1 MSAVLPSSSP
11 RALGPARRSGASPS
25 PVLAVLRLQ
34 AVKRFETWATPLVVL
49 LLGLVFTVLL
59 VLVVWRA
66 TGEGPGSPT
75 LAEVGR
81 GTQVAVP
88 WLVGYLVY
96 NGVQSVGTTFPLA
109 LALGTA
115 RRAFAVGTLLHHA
128 RVAAWVAVAV
138 LAVRG
143 VEVVTGGWWAG
154 LHLLGGAAL
163 GGGDPVRLVVTVLLA
178 SLVAMS
184 VGGAFAA
191 VWLRGGARAAGAAG
205 AALGLLVGAAALV
218 LVAAAPDLAGA
229 FRVWWLAVAAVVVT
243 AAGAAVQVVA
253 LRGASVR

>member
-1 MSAVLPSSSP
+1 MSTVLPSSTPRTSGTSP
-11 RALGPARRSGASPS
+11 APGARPS

-34 AVKRFETWATPLVVL
+34 SVKRFETWATPLVVL

-66 TGEGPGSPT
+66 TGEGPGSTT
-75 LAEVGR
+75 LADVSR
-81 GTQVAVP
+81 GTQVALP
-88 WLVGYLVY
+88 WLAGYLVY

-109 LALGTA
+109 LSLGTT
-115 RRAFAVGTLLHHA
+115 RRAFALGTLVHHG

-138 LAVRG
+138 LALRG
-143 VEVVTGGWWAG
+143 LEVLTGGWFAG
-154 LHLLGGAAL
+154 LPLLAGTAL
-163 GGGDPVRLVVTVLLA
+163 GGGDPVRLVVTVLLV

-191 VWLRGGARAAGAAG
+191 IWLRGGARAAGAAG
-205 AALGLLVGAAALV
+205 VVLGLLVGAAALL
-218 LVAAAPDLAGA
+218 LVPALADLAGA
-229 FRVWWLAVAAVVVT
+229 FRVWWLAVAALVVV
-243 AAGAAVQVVA
+243 AVGAAVQVVA

>member
-1 MSAVLPSSSP
+1 MSTTMSSP
-11 RALGPARRSGASPS
+11 RTSPDAGARPS

-49 LLGLVFTVLL
+49 LLGLVFTVLIA
-59 VLVVWRA
+59 LVVWRA
-66 TGEGPGSPT
+66 TGEGPGSTT
-75 LAEVGR
+75 LADVGR
-81 GTQVAVP
+81 GTQVALP
-88 WLVGYLVY
+88 WLAGYLVY

-109 LALGTA
+109 LSLGTT
-115 RRAFAVGTLLHHA
+115 RRAFTLGTLVHHL

-138 LAVRG
+138 LALRG
-143 VEVVTGGWWAG
+143 VEALTGGWFAG
-154 LHLLGGAAL
+154 LPLLSGAAL
-163 GGGDPVRLVVTVLLA
+163 GGGDPVRLVVTVLLV

-205 AALGLLVGAAALV
+205 IALGLLVGAAALL
-218 LVAAAPDLAGA
+218 LVPALADLAGD
-229 FRVWWLAVAAVVVT
+229 FRVWWLAVAALVVV
-243 AAGAAVQVVA
+243 AVGAAVQVVA